1 MHRRHLNIPI
11 EIVRTVV
18 AISET
23 GSLTKAAEQL
33 GLSQPAVSAQIK
45 RLEHLV
51 GGSLFI
57 KTPNGSCCTELGK
70 LVLAQAR
77 KIIEA
82 NDQVL
87 ALGGSDSSS
96 TGRLR
101 LGLSSLLARPFMTAH
116 TLNNIGDIQIHAAN
130 SLEIANSLVEGHTDI
145 ACFFVRGE
153 IDSELAPLIVDETE
167 DRLVWIRSKNF
178 VLSPGAPIPIVT
190 WTNDDWMINTLTR
203 HGLSYR
209 IAFSSQDYDSK
220 KCAVEA
226 GIGLS
231 AVPSRLI
238 PPGLVWAK
246 EYYLP
251 DLHTIKALLCIRPG
265 LTSARVIEIKNEL
278 SAMFLHH
285 ETPEKS
291 EQEEPDKVA

>member
-1 MHRRHLNIPI
+1 MQRRHHNIPI

-45 RLEHLV
+45 RLEQLV
-51 GGSLFI
+51 GGSLFS

-77 KIIEA
+77 KIVEA

-87 ALGGSDSSS
+87 ALGGTDA
-96 TGRLR
+96 GADRLR
-101 LGLSSLLARPFMTAH
+101 LGLSSLMTRRFFMQQPT
-116 TLNNIGDIQIHAAN
+116 NQFSDVQIHAGTSHDIAA
-130 SLEIANSLVEGHTDI
+130 SLTENHIDI
-145 ACFFVRGE
+145 ACFYRRG
-153 IDSELAPLIVDETE
+153 DVDHDLAPLIVDES
-167 DRLVWIRSKNF
+167 DDQLVWVRSKSF

-190 WTNDDWMINTLTR
+190 WANEDWMISTLTR

-209 IAFSSQDYDSK
+209 IAFNSQDYDSK
-220 KCAVEA
+220 TSAVEA
-226 GIGLS
+226 GIGLT
-231 AVPSRLI
+231 AVPSRMI
-238 PPGLVWAK
+238 PPGLIWAK

-251 DLHTIKALLCIRPG
+251 ALPTIKALLCIRPG
-265 LTSARVIEIKNEL
+265 LTSPRILELKNQL
-278 SAMFLHH
+278 SSLFLHDASPR
-285 ETPEKS
+285 ETN
-291 EQEEPDKVA
+291 KVA